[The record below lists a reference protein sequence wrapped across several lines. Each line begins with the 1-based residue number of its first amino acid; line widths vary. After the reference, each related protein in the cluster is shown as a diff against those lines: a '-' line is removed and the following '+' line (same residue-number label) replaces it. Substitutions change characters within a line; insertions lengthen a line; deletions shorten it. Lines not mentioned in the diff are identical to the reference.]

1 MSLSILLVDD
11 DMSSRLLLAEFL
23 TDSEYDVTAVED
35 CQGAVA
41 AATEKQFDIAILDM
55 NLPDGTGL
63 ELLGK
68 IRPGQEKIKV
78 FMLTGEAEHDVRD
91 KCEEQNVQID
101 GCITKPFSL
110 VGILGMIE
118 SVTS

>member
-1 MSLSILLVDD
+1 MSLAILLVDD

-23 TDSEYDVTAVED
+23 TDSQFDVTAAGD
-35 CQGAVA
+35 CQEALNA
-41 AATEKQFDIAILDM
+41 AAEKQFKIAILDM

-63 ELLGK
+63 ELIQKL
-68 IRPGQEKIKV
+68 RPIQEDIKC
-78 FMLTGEAEHDVRD
+78 FLLTGEAEHDVRD
-91 KCEEQNVQID
+91 KCEQENVTID

-110 VGILGMIE
+110 AGILAEIE